1 MKILNFNRKNR
12 DRIEISIYKKLVEL
26 KERLSILGRCT
37 PKQIIANSIIDD
49 FSYSHMGIT
58 FKIHDTKDM
67 TIHIE
72 YYNQGDVSGYFI
84 TYDNKESV
92 NGKHVCEWVIKGI
105 LDEIFELLKSYK
117 EERYYSDETIEVID
131 EIFKGLILARD
142 SVEENDSMLLDGYSE
157 RQKHKAMINFM
168 TKYRKNAHN
177 RRRK

>member
-26 KERLSILGRCT
+26 KERLSILGNCT
-37 PKQIIANSIIDD
+37 LKQIIANSIIDD
-49 FSYSHMGIT
+49 FSDTHMGLT
-58 FKIHDTKDM
+58 FKIHDTKDI

-72 YYNQGDVSGYFI
+72 YYKLGDVSGYFI
-84 TYDNKESV
+84 TYDNEKSV

-105 LDEIFELLKSYK
+105 LDEIFELLKSFK
-117 EERYYSDETIEVID
+117 KERYYSDETIEVID

-142 SVEENDSMLLDGYSE
+142 SVEENDSMLLDGYTE

-168 TKYRKNAHN
+168 TRYRKNAHN

>member
-12 DRIEISIYKKLVEL
+12 DRIEISIYKILVEL
-26 KERLSILGRCT
+26 KEKLLILGHFRS
-37 PKQIIANSIIDD
+37 KEIVANSIIDD
-49 FSYSHMGIT
+49 FSDSHMGIT

-72 YYNQGDVSGYFI
+72 YYKQGDISGYFI
-84 TYDNKESV
+84 SYDNEESV
-92 NGKHVCEWVIKGI
+92 NGKHVCDWVMEGI
-105 LDEIFELLKSYK
+105 LDEIFELLKSSK

-142 SVEENDSMLLDGYSE
+142 SVEENDSMLLDGYTE

-177 RRRK
+177 KRRK

>member
-37 PKQIIANSIIDD
+37 AKQIIANSIIDD

-72 YYNQGDVSGYFI
+72 YYNQEDVSGYFI

-105 LDEIFELLKSYK
+105 LDEIFELLKSFK

-142 SVEENDSMLLDGYSE
+142 SVEENDSMLLDGYTE

-177 RRRK
+177 KRRK

>member
-26 KERLSILGRCT
+26 KERLSILGRF
-37 PKQIIANSIIDD
+37 KSKEIIANSIIDD
-49 FSYSHMGIT
+49 FNDNHMALT
-58 FKIHDTKDM
+58 FRIHDVKDM
-67 TIHIE
+67 AIHIE
-72 YYNQGDVSGYFI
+72 YYKQGDISRYFI
-84 TYDNKESV
+84 TYDNKELV
-92 NGKHVCEWVIKGI
+92 NGKHVSEWVIKGI
-105 LDEIFELLKSYK
+105 LDEIFELLKSFK

-142 SVEENDSMLLDGYSE
+142 SIEENDSMILDGYTE

-177 RRRK
+177 KRRK

>member
-1 MKILNFNRKNR
+1 MKILNFNRKNK

-37 PKQIIANSIIDD
+37 AKQIIANSIIDD

-72 YYNQGDVSGYFI
+72 YYNQGDISGYFI
-84 TYDNKESV
+84 TYDNEESV

-105 LDEIFELLKSYK
+105 LDEIFELLKSFK

-142 SVEENDSMLLDGYSE
+142 SVEENDSMLLDGYIE

-177 RRRK
+177 KRRK

>member
-26 KERLSILGRCT
+26 KERLSILGHCT
-37 PKQIIANSIIDD
+37 LKQIIANSIIDD
-49 FSYSHMGIT
+49 FSDTHMGLT
-58 FKIHDTKDM
+58 FKIHDTKDI

-72 YYNQGDVSGYFI
+72 YYKQGDVSGYFI
-84 TYDNKESV
+84 TYDNEKSV

-105 LDEIFELLKSYK
+105 LDEIFELLKSFK

-142 SVEENDSMLLDGYSE
+142 SVEENDSMLLDGYTE

-168 TKYRKNAHN
+168 TRYRKNAHN

>member
-26 KERLSILGRCT
+26 KERLSILGNCT
-37 PKQIIANSIIDD
+37 LKQIIANSIIDD
-49 FSYSHMGIT
+49 FSDTHMGLT
-58 FKIHDTKDM
+58 FKIHDTKDI

-72 YYNQGDVSGYFI
+72 YYKQGDVSGYFI
-84 TYDNKESV
+84 TYDNEKSV
-92 NGKHVCEWVIKGI
+92 NGKHDCEWVIKGI
-105 LDEIFELLKSYK
+105 LDEIFELLKSFK
-117 EERYYSDETIEVID
+117 KERYYSDETIEVID

-142 SVEENDSMLLDGYSE
+142 SVEENDSMLLDGYTE

-168 TKYRKNAHN
+168 TRYRKNAHN